1 MQAVVLDLFGTLVT
15 APTPEERTGAAS
27 RVAAVVGCDTTPE
40 AGRHTRSAYRP
51 HDHPSTGRV

>member
-1 MQAVVLDLFGTLVT
+1 MLDLFGTLVT